1 MITVPHRLRRLASG
15 TTPALVAALVSFTCA
30 SAATAAPKKAARPTA
45 PASAAAT
52 PSAPAGPEEP
62 KAHDGISHVLGFLD
76 WGASPQDV
84 LTTLKK
90 EVDARY
96 AEMMREVRD
105 PMEIDRALRR
115 KSTEFAA
122 IEKTLVQFS
131 GQRTGY
137 ESSLIGHDFVSDNEE
152 SMIRVDDRD
161 AQRYYFFKNDR
172 LWKVLVAYSSTV
184 SRSMSFA
191 DFVKQVQDKYGRPA
205 GVDWVTPKGG
215 AKAMRAAS
223 WDDPITRL
231 VVEDRTEFF
240 GTYCM
245 KFLDRAVGL
254 PLEEERAQR
263 AQNRPAVQSDA
274 SVDAALLEITSGPT
288 TGDDSVVDRLTGRE
302 HSLDLAGNR
311 PDYETTLNRGAPATS
326 QTYPA
331 GEPAKKPKDKKGG
344 AKGKAGKPDPK
355 DARPAAGTGGAQPVI
370 IY

>member
-1 MITVPHRLRRLASG
+1 MISRIHRLPRGIRG
-15 TTPALVAALVSFTCA
+15 WTPTA
-30 SAATAAPKKAARPTA
+30 SALAAAFVLCGPAEAAPKKAARPAA
-45 PASAAAT
+45 PASAA
-52 PSAPAGPEEP
+52 PSGPAAPEGP

-84 LTTLKK
+84 LSSLKK

-115 KSTEFAA
+115 KSAEFAA

-131 GQRTGY
+131 GPRTGY

-184 SRSMSFA
+184 SRSMAFT
-191 DFVKQVQDKYGRPA
+191 DFVKLVQYTSGRPA
-205 GVDWVTPKGG
+205 GVEWATPKGG

-223 WDDPITRL
+223 WDDAITRL

-245 KFLDRAVGL
+245 KFLDRAVGI
-254 PLEEERAQR
+254 PLEEERAKR
-263 AQNRPAVQSDA
+263 ADARPTVQSDA

-311 PDYETTLNRGAPATS
+311 PDYETTLNRGAPAQSPTF
-326 QTYPA
+326 PA
-331 GEPAKKPKDKKGG
+331 GGGDKKGKG
-344 AKGKAGKPDPK
+344 KAPAKGKGGKPEPK
-355 DARPAAGTGGAQPVI
+355 DARPAGGSAQPVI

>member
-1 MITVPHRLRRLASG
+1 MNTEIHRLRRLVSG
-15 TTPALVAALVSFTCA
+15 RAPALAAAFVALACS
-30 SAATAAPKKAARPTA
+30 SAVAAPKKPARPA
-45 PASAAAT
+45 PASAAAV
-52 PSAPAGPEEP
+52 PSAPTGPEEP

-76 WGASPQDV
+76 WGATPQDV
-84 LTTLKK
+84 LNTLKK

-115 KSTEFAA
+115 KGTEFAA

-137 ESSLIGHDFVSDNEE
+137 ESSLIAQDFVPDNEE

-172 LWKVLVAYSSTV
+172 LWKVLVAYSSSV

-205 GVDWVTPKGG
+205 GVDWATPKGG

-245 KFLDRAVGL
+245 KFLDRAVGV
-254 PLEEERAQR
+254 PLEEERAKR
-263 AQNRPAVQSDA
+263 AEGRPGVVSDA

-288 TGDDSVVDRLTGRE
+288 SGDDSVVDRLTGRE

-311 PDYETTLNRGAPATS
+311 PDYETTLNRGAPAASPTFPS
-326 QTYPA
+326 A
-331 GEPAKKPKDKKGG
+331 DDGKKRKDKKGG
-344 AKGKAGKPDPK
+344 GKGKAGKPDPK
-355 DARPAAGTGGAQPVI
+355 EARPAGGSGSAQPVI